1 MKKILF
7 LLISGCYLL
16 SPILSYA
23 SLIEERKCSACH
35 RLNKTEISKRGP
47 DLFYSGNK
55 FQSNWL
61 IQYLQNPV
69 TLRKAGTISN
79 SGFLKGE
86 FKFSHPVL
94 SKKDA
99 IQITQ
104 ELMIMVLPKM
114 PDETSNLKTLSKGQK
129 AKTKYEF
136 ERTFSCISCH
146 QSLNLAGKPRGGIS
160 GPSLI
165 DAGNRLQASW
175 VANLLKNP
183 KMFSEK
189 NRMPIY
195 KMDDETR
202 LRFTQFIMALKK
214 ENLR

>member
-7 LLISGCYLL
+7 LLISGCSLL

-35 RLNKTEISKRGP
+35 RLNKTEISKSGP

-69 TLRKAGTISN
+69 TLRKAGTSSN
-79 SGFLKGE
+79 PGFLKGE

-104 ELMIMVLPKM
+104 ELMTMVLPEM

-165 DAGNRLQASW
+165 DAGSRLQASW
-175 VANLLKNP
+175 VANWLKNP

>member
-7 LLISGCYLL
+7 LLISGCFLL

-35 RLNKTEISKRGP
+35 RLTKKEISKSGP

-61 IQYLQNPV
+61 MQYLQNPV
-69 TLRKAGTISN
+69 ILRKAGTSSN
-79 SGFLKGE
+79 PGFLKGE
-86 FKFSHPVL
+86 FKISHPVL

-99 IQITQ
+99 IQITR
-104 ELMIMVLPKM
+104 ELMTMVLPEM
-114 PDETSNLKTLSKGQK
+114 PDETSNLKELSKGQK
-129 AKTKYEF
+129 TKTKYEF

-146 QSLNLAGKPRGGIS
+146 QSLNLAGKSRGGIS

-165 DAGNRLQASW
+165 DAGNRLQAIW
-175 VANLLKNP
+175 VANWLKNP

>member
-1 MKKILF
+1 
-7 LLISGCYLL
+7 
-16 SPILSYA
+16 
-23 SLIEERKCSACH
+23 
-35 RLNKTEISKRGP
+35 
-47 DLFYSGNK
+47 
-55 FQSNWL
+55 
-61 IQYLQNPV
+61 
-69 TLRKAGTISN
+69 
-79 SGFLKGE
+79 
-86 FKFSHPVL
+86 
-94 SKKDA
+94 
-99 IQITQ
+99 
-104 ELMIMVLPKM
+104 M

-146 QSLNLAGKPRGGIS
+146 QSLNLAGKSRGGIS

-165 DAGNRLQASW
+165 NAGNRLQASW
-175 VANLLKNP
+175 VANWLKNP

-202 LRFTQFIMALKK
+202 LRFTQFIMTLKK

>member
-7 LLISGCYLL
+7 LLISGCSLL
-16 SPILSYA
+16 SPILSYG

-35 RLNKTEISKRGP
+35 RLNKTEISKSGP

-69 TLRKAGTISN
+69 TLRKAGTSSN
-79 SGFLKGE
+79 PGFLKGE
-86 FKFSHPVL
+86 FKFFHPFL
-94 SKKDA
+94 SKKDV

-104 ELMIMVLPKM
+104 ELMKMVLPEM
-114 PDETSNLKTLSKGQK
+114 SDETINLKALSKSQK

-175 VANLLKNP
+175 VANWLKNP
-183 KMFSEK
+183 KIFSEK

>member
-1 MKKILF
+1 MKKILSF
-7 LLISGCYLL
+7 LISGCFIL

-35 RLNKTEISKRGP
+35 RLNKTEISKSGP

-69 TLRKAGTISN
+69 TLRKAGTSSN
-79 SGFLKGE
+79 PGFLKGE

-104 ELMIMVLPKM
+104 ELMTMVLPEM
-114 PDETSNLKTLSKGQK
+114 PDETNNLKTLSKGEK

-136 ERTFSCISCH
+136 EHDSQIRNPISP
-146 QSLNLAGKPRGGIS
+146 N
-160 GPSLI
+160 
-165 DAGNRLQASW
+165 
-175 VANLLKNP
+175 
-183 KMFSEK
+183 
-189 NRMPIY
+189 
-195 KMDDETR
+195 
-202 LRFTQFIMALKK
+202 
-214 ENLR
+214 

>member
-1 MKKILF
+1 MKNILF
-7 LLISGCYLL
+7 LLISLFSLL
-16 SPILSYA
+16 SPLLSNA
-23 SLIEERKCSACH
+23 SLIEEKKCSVCH
-35 RLNKTEISKRGP
+35 RLSKIEVAKIGP
-47 DLFYSGNK
+47 DLFYAGNK
-55 FQSNWL
+55 FQPTWL
-61 IQYLQNPV
+61 LQYLQKPL
-69 TLRKAGTISN
+69 TIRKAGTSSN
-79 SGFLKGE
+79 PDFLKGE
-86 FKFSHPVL
+86 FENSHPVL

-104 ELMIMVLPKM
+104 ELMTMILSEM
-114 PDETSNLKTLSKGQK
+114 PDETINLKVLSKGQI

-175 VANLLKNP
+175 VAQWLKNP

-195 KMDDETR
+195 KMNDETR